1 MTRIALLLLTAL
13 VALPATAQPVYRC
26 GHEYSGT
33 PCAQG
38 RVVDAADPRSAE
50 QRADA
55 RRVAEDEKRLG
66 QAMTQ
71 DRLAR
76 LSTLTPAAAASL
88 GPAPTAAPQV
98 DKHHAKKKDKKKRGM
113 SHEPATGDFVAID
126 PHTIK
131 RRKK

>member
-13 VALPATAQPVYRC
+13 VASTATAQPVYRC
-26 GHEYSGT
+26 GHEYSAT

-55 RRVAEDEKRLG
+55 RRVADDERRLG

-76 LSTLTPAAAASL
+76 LSTSTPAAAASL
-88 GPAPTAAPQV
+88 GPAPAAAPPG
-98 DKHHAKKKDKKKRGM
+98 DKPQARKKDKRKRGI
-113 SHEPATGDFVAID
+113 SRKPATGDFVAID
-126 PHTIK
+126 PDTIR